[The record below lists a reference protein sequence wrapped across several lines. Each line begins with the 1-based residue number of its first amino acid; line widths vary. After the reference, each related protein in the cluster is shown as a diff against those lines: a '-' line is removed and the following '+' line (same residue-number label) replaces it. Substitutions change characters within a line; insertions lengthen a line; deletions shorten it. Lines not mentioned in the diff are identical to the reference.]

1 MLGEGAMIRNVGL
14 GFRVVVSRG
23 SLGVQGFRRGST
35 AEARIITHSIPL
47 LES

>member
-23 SLGVQGFRRGST
+23 SLGVQGFRR
-35 AEARIITHSIPL
+35 ALQQKLEL
-47 LES
+47 LHIAFLY